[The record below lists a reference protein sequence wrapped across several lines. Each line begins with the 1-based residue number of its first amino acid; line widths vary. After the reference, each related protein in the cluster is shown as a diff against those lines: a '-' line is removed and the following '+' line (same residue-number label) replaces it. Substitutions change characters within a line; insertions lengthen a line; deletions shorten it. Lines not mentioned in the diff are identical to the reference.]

1 MAEKK
6 PIIVDTDIFIK
17 VFRGDSI
24 RKKHLDVLKG
34 RINISI
40 ITILELY
47 QGAKTRQRK
56 HDLEKQ
62 LKAYHVLM
70 IDLNISQVALTLVK
84 KYLPKNL
91 LLPPDCLIAA
101 TALQYNYE
109 LYTDNK
115 TDFNFIKGLKL
126 YKP

>member
-70 IDLNISQVALTLVK
+70 NDLNISQVALTLVK